1 MSAPSEIPGWTEE
14 EDRFLDKL
22 DRVSWR
28 VARCFALGLPV
39 WLLLLLFLPLLIPF
53 LTPLSGLMLATL
65 GAGLACWAM
74 ERGVSRRRRRAA
86 GAGPDED
93 EPETRRRSGS
103 ARLVIAGAIA
113 LFVIYGVV
121 VIFAGG
127 GR

>member
-1 MSAPSEIPGWTEE
+1 MPAPSEIEGWTEE

-28 VARCFALGLPV
+28 VARCFALGIPV
-39 WLLLLLFLPLLIPF
+39 WLLLLLFLPALIPF

-65 GAGLACWAM
+65 GTALACWAM
-74 ERGVSRRRRRAA
+74 ERRVTRRRRAA
-86 GAGPDED
+86 GAVTDGPRARHN
-93 EPETRRRSGS
+93 PGS
-103 ARLVIAGAIA
+103 ARLVIAGLIA

>member
-1 MSAPSEIPGWTEE
+1 MPAPSEIPGWTEE
-14 EDRFLDKL
+14 EDRFLDRL

-39 WLLLLLFLPLLIPF
+39 WLLLLLLLPAFIPF
-53 LTPLSGLMLATL
+53 LNPLSGLLLAT
-65 GAGLACWAM
+65 AGTALACWAM
-74 ERGVSRRRRRAA
+74 ERRVSRRRRAA
-86 GAGPDED
+86 DAGPDA
-93 EPETRRRSGS
+93 PGAPRRSGS

>member
-1 MSAPSEIPGWTEE
+1 MPAPSEIPGWTEE

-39 WLLLLLFLPLLIPF
+39 WLLLLLVLPAFIPF
-53 LTPLSGLMLATL
+53 LNPLSGLLLATF
-65 GAGLACWAM
+65 GAGLALWAM
-74 ERGVSRRRRRAA
+74 ERRVSRRRRAA
-86 GAGPDED
+86 EAGPEAPDAAA
-93 EPETRRRSGS
+93 RRSGS

>member
-1 MSAPSEIPGWTEE
+1 MSPPSEIPGWTDE

-39 WLLLLLFLPLLIPF
+39 WLLLLLFLPALIPF
-53 LTPLSGLMLATL
+53 LNPLSALLLATL

-74 ERGVSRRRRRAA
+74 ERRVTRRRRAA
-86 GAGPDED
+86 DAAPDAPD
-93 EPETRRRSGS
+93 APRRSGS

-113 LFVIYGVV
+113 VFVIYGVV

>member
-1 MSAPSEIPGWTEE
+1 MPAPSEIPGWTEE

-39 WLLLLLFLPLLIPF
+39 WLLLLLVLPAFIPF
-53 LTPLSGLMLATL
+53 LNPLSGLLLATF
-65 GAGLACWAM
+65 GAGLALWAM
-74 ERGVSRRRRRAA
+74 ERRVSRRRRAA
-86 GAGPDED
+86 DAAPDAPD
-93 EPETRRRSGS
+93 APRRSGS

-113 LFVIYGVV
+113 VFVIYGVV